1 MNSKNMLP
9 EGWEIRKLGEVIHY
23 KKGFAFKSGD
33 YQKEGVRII
42 RVSDINFDSIKE
54 EGNIFI
60 SRDMA
65 GKYKD
70 YELHTDD
77 IIIATVGSRP
87 PLYDSMV
94 GKATIVSE
102 QYEGTLLNQN
112 AVKVFA
118 NQTNDSRFI
127 YNHLKTF
134 RYVRY
139 IETLIRGNAN
149 QVSITLEELFD
160 FDLILP
166 PLAEQKKIAKI
177 LSVWDIAIGQT
188 EKLIAFKVRQ
198 KRGLMQQLL
207 TGRKRLQKFAAQEWK
222 QVHLYEIVKD
232 VIRPVTWDDD
242 ELYKLASVRRW
253 SGGLFL
259 RESLYGRQIKVK
271 KLKTICEGDFLISHI
286 QSAYGAMAIVPEGFD
301 DTKVSELYTCLTP
314 IDENKF
320 DMRFLYYLSQTPHL
334 WHMAYMAS
342 NGFFAERLRLNFN
355 PEEFLKTKVLI
366 PACIEEQ
373 RHIIAILETCD
384 KEVELLS
391 KHLDALKRQKRG
403 LMQKLLTGQ
412 IRVKVDDFEAAVVEA
427 G

>member
-1 MNSKNMLP
+1 MWDNNQKNNSTNHHTALP
-9 EGWEIRKLGEVIHY
+9 EGWRIVELGKLSKVERGRFSHRPRNAPQFYGGTMPFVQTGDVSNSGGYVRKFSQTLNELGC
-23 KKGFAFKSGD
+23 
-33 YQKEGVRII
+33 
-42 RVSDINFDSIKE
+42 SISKV
-54 EGNIFI
+54 FP
-60 SRDMA
+60 
-65 GKYKD
+65 K
-70 YELHTDD
+70 
-77 IIIATVGSRP
+77 
-87 PLYDSMV
+87 
-94 GKATIVSE
+94 
-102 QYEGTLLNQN
+102 GTLLMTI
-112 AVKVFA
+112 AA
-118 NQTNDSRFI
+118 NIGDCGILEFESACPDSLIAITPQSQLDTRFLNYFLQTQKSRIHYLAPQGAQKNINVNFLDQI
-127 YNHLKTF
+127 P
-134 RYVRY
+134 
-139 IETLIRGNAN
+139 
-149 QVSITLEELFD
+149 
-160 FDLILP
+160 ILVP
-166 PLAEQKKIAKI
+166 PLKEQHRIAEII
-177 LSVWDIAIGQT
+177 WTWDAAIEQT
-188 EKLIAFKVRQ
+188 EKLIVTKVNR

-207 TGRKRLQKFAAQEWK
+207 TGKKRFQEFAGQEWK

-259 RESLYGRQIKVK
+259 RESLYGRKIKVK
-271 KLKTICEGDFLISHI
+271 KLKTIRDGDFLISHI

-301 DTKVSELYTCLTP
+301 GTKVSELYTCLNT

-320 DMRFLYYLSQTPHL
+320 DMRFLYYLSQTPRL

-373 RHIIAILETCD
+373 RHIIVILETCD

-391 KHLDALKRQKRG
+391 KHLSALKRQKRG

-412 IRVKVDDFEAAVVEA
+412 IRVKVDKDEAAVVEA